1 MLQLRLCMCNG
12 EINVDKNGGKVVAAA
27 LLCFDAAATTD
38 GVDNQRSSWSEKRTN
53 VLCSF

>member
-1 MLQLRLCMCNG
+1 MCNG